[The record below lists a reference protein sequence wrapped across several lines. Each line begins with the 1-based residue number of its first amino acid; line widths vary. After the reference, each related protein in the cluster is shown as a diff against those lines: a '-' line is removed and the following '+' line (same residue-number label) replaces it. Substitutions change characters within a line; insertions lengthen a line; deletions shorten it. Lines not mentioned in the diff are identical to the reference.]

1 MAVVGAE
8 GLLFAGAE
16 QAGGHQQR
24 HPPRPAAQARW
35 AGHRCMVPP
44 LIQVGASPHR
54 PAGAD
59 VPGSLFEPQC
69 KGWTLR
75 RLRSL
80 LSQTLEAHGVKMPGV
95 NEPYLYVGS
104 WRSMFAWCGAQRT
117 RGGIRGAAHSTRGRA
132 AVLGS
137 GWGPPATA
145 LHALQAPALLVV
157 AAPPPPP
164 PLRLLLSLP
173 LTHTLSPPPPPPPPT
188 TTRHTEDMDL
198 HSVNYLHCGAS
209 KQWCAPA
216 CTACWPTSP
225 SARSCCCRSLSAS
238 GPRWPWSCP
247 AAFLKRRAPAP
258 PNPLPPRCFPP
269 VVGMW
274 FLPPTARALSAS
286 CAACCRT
293 YSAPAQSSCATRCA
307 GWGWG
312 GAWMC
317 LCGAGGGGVG
327 GTLQLAP
334 P

>member
-104 WRSMFAWCGAQRT
+104 WRSMFAW
-117 RGGIRGAAHSTRGRA
+117 
-132 AVLGS
+132 
-137 GWGPPATA
+137 
-145 LHALQAPALLVV
+145 
-157 AAPPPPP
+157 
-164 PLRLLLSLP
+164 
-173 LTHTLSPPPPPPPPT
+173 
-188 TTRHTEDMDL
+188 HTEDMDL

-293 YSAPAQSSCATRCA
+293 YSAPAQSSCATRSCWCLRSCWPA
-307 GWGWG
+307 TRSRWSGWCTTRASLWSSSPGPTT
-312 GAWMC
+312 AASTTASTSPSR
-317 LCGAGGGGVG
+317 L
-327 GTLQLAP
+327 TLPPAPGCQLAP
-334 P
+334 RQTTASARR